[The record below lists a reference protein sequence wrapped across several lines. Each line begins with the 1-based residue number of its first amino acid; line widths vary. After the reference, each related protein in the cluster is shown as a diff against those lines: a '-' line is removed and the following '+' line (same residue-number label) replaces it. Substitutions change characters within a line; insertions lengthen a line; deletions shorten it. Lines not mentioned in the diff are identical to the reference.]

1 MPPLEL
7 ISRPALL
14 VSVRNAVEALAA
26 LEGGADVIDVKEP
39 DRGSLGPADSATIA
53 AIIDAVAG
61 RAPVTAAAGELV
73 DLIRGEHMHLPAGI
87 ELFKIGLAGCRDLPH
102 WKSRWLQTIDSIWAA
117 PSAIAHA
124 VAVVY
129 ADWRTAK
136 APAPEEVLA
145 AAVDSGCPALL
156 VDTWDKSSGGLF
168 DHWTTQDICTL
179 MQAAHARSL
188 LFVLA
193 GSLAGSSLTQAA
205 RLMPDL
211 VAVRGAACDSG
222 RTSDVSAD
230 RVATLRKKITDTSI
244 LSTYDA
250 F

>member
-1 MPPLEL
+1 MPLLEL
-7 ISRPALL
+7 KSRPALL
-14 VSVRNAVEALAA
+14 VSVRDAMEARAA

-39 DRGSLGPADSATIA
+39 NRGSLGPADSATIA
-53 AIIDAVAG
+53 AVVDAVAG

-73 DLIRGEHMHLPAGI
+73 DLIRGEKLHLPTGI

-102 WKSRWLQTIDSIWAA
+102 WKSRWLQTIDSIWPA
-117 PSAIAHA
+117 PSAVAHA

-156 VDTWDKSSGGLF
+156 VDTWNKSRGGLF

-179 MQAAHARSL
+179 MQATHAHGL
-188 LFVLA
+188 LLVLA
-193 GSLAGSSLTQAA
+193 GSLAGPTLAEAA

-211 VAVRGAACDSG
+211 VAVRGAACEAG
-222 RTSDVSAD
+222 RTTAVSLA
-230 RVATLRKKITDTSI
+230 RVADVREKIAVAST
-244 LSTYDA
+244 LSTHDA
-250 F
+250 P